1 MMMAA
6 LGEAAALLFGGLET
20 GTVLCPGAFEENP
33 LSRGGTGAVAV
44 ALFPEDE
51 DGSPGR
57 REDGTSIRRNTASAM
72 IRTTRN
78 VRGRESVRL
87 IDQRPAV
94 AASVFSR

>member
-33 LSRGGTGAVAV
+33 LLGGMDGV

-87 IDQRPAV
+87 IDQRPAA

>member
-33 LSRGGTGAVAV
+33 LLGGGTGAVA
-44 ALFPEDE
+44 LFPEGE

-78 VRGRESVRL
+78 VRGMESVRL
-87 IDQRPAV
+87 IDQRPAA